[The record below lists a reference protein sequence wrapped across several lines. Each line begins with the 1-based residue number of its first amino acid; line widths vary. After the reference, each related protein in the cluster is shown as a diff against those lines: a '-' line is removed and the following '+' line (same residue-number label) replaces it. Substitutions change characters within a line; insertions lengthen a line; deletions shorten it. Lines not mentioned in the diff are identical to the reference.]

1 MSSHNKNKKTRN
13 YHISNKTGLCWHG
26 AFTQRCGD
34 TNSACQWADQTD
46 KINISCQ
53 RLTLTRRRRAW
64 WQMNTAKLITLA
76 KPLPVRKTITTTTP
90 GSYADLLY
98 HSDYERLS
106 GWQHHSRKRAKTLL
120 SFVIIKDV
128 HYIICYRIKKLC
140 TAPQQS
146 VTAPSLVPKD
156 LDNTIETVWTRY
168 GQLTARTQT
177 QHTKKRQIAV
187 QW

>member
-1 MSSHNKNKKTRN
+1 MAWSFHTTVRRHKQRVSMSWSD
-13 YHISNKTGLCWHG
+13 G
-26 AFTQRCGD
+26 Q
-34 TNSACQWADQTD
+34 
-46 KINISCQ
+46 INISCQ

-64 WQMNTAKLITLA
+64 WQMNTSKLITLA
-76 KPLPVRKTITTTTP
+76 KPLPVRKTITTAPKGTP

-106 GWQHHSRKRAKTLL
+106 GWQHHSRKSAKTLL
-120 SFVIIKDV
+120 SFVVINDV
-128 HYIICYRIKKLC
+128 HYVICYRVIFFS

-156 LDNTIETVWTRY
+156 LDDTIENVWTRY

-177 QHTKKRQIAV
+177 HHTKKRQIAV